1 MDPARQHH
9 NVTLAILTLAG
20 AAFSLQQTMVFPA
33 LRTFQDTFGA
43 STAWTTWVLTGFLVS
58 GAVLTPILGRLGDQF
73 GKERLLVI
81 SLGLFLAGC
90 LGAAFAWN
98 LWSLI
103 AFRVVSGA
111 GGALFP
117 LSFAIIRDEFPPE
130 RVKVGIGL
138 LSAVWGVGGGFGI
151 VLSGL
156 IVDNFSWRYLFL
168 LGSIPVALSLVL
180 VARYVPESPIRS
192 PSKVDVPGALLLS
205 AGLISLMVALTE
217 GEQWGW
223 GSPLLLGVLVLSALF
238 FLLWGVV
245 ESRSS
250 APMVDLRML
259 AHRPILLTN
268 IATLIS
274 GFALFSCFVLIPTLV
289 ETDSANGYGFSASAT
304 KAGLYLLP
312 SSLAM
317 LFAGPL
323 AGAVGRRYGSKWPLA
338 VGMLIVSVAAV
349 LFATQTR
356 RPGHGPA
363 RERPARARRR
373 RRVRGDGRADRGQRR
388 SARDGRRRR
397 DEHRRADDRRRHRRA
412 GRCSAADRADDRE
425 LLGSGRIGLHDHVRA
440 QRRRCAHRR
449 RDRGL
454 DRLAPGA
461 AAPGSVRPACAGVV
475 RPDERCSSSGLTRV
489 QSSGRC
495 ARPLLE
501 RSIRSLLWR

>member
-1 MDPARQHH
+1 MLEVDPERQHH

-33 LRTFQDTFGA
+33 LRTFQEEFG
-43 STAWTTWVLTGFLVS
+43 STTAWTTWVLTGFLVS

-73 GKERLLVI
+73 GKERLLLV

-130 RVKVGIGL
+130 KVKVGIGL

-156 IVDNFSWRYLFL
+156 IVDNFTWRYLFL

-180 VARYVPESPIRS
+180 VHRYVPESPIRS

-205 AGLISLMVALTE
+205 GGLISLMVALTE
-217 GEQWGW
+217 GEHWGW
-223 GSPLLLGVLVLSALF
+223 GSPLLLGVLALAAVL
-238 FLLWGVV
+238 FLLWGFV
-245 ESRSS
+245 ESRSNS
-250 APMVDLRML
+250 PMVDLRML

-274 GFALFSCFVLIPTLV
+274 GFALFSCFVLVPTFV
-289 ETDSANGYGFSASAT
+289 ETDSANGYGFSATAT
-304 KAGLYLLP
+304 QAGLYLLP

-338 VGMLIVSVAAV
+338 IGMVIVSVAAF
-349 LFATQTR
+349 LFATR
-356 RPGHGPA
+356 HDEPGTVLLASALLGLGVGAAFAAMAGLIADNVDPREMGVAAGMNTVVRMIGGVIGGQVGAALLTARTIGDSSVPA
-363 RERPARARRR
+363 ESAFTITFALSAVTALIAAGIAVSIGSRPARR
-373 RRVRGDGRADRGQRR
+373 QL
-388 SARDGRRRR
+388 
-397 DEHRRADDRRRHRRA
+397 E
-412 GRCSAADRADDRE
+412 
-425 LLGSGRIGLHDHVRA
+425 I
-440 QRRRCAHRR
+440 
-449 RDRGL
+449 
-454 DRLAPGA
+454 
-461 AAPGSVRPACAGVV
+461 AAPPAPA
-475 RPDERCSSSGLTRV
+475 
-489 QSSGRC
+489 SSGRTS
-495 ARPLLE
+495 AVRPHG
-501 RSIRSLLWR
+501 